1 MTNRLLLETVA
12 SLARGVDRAFARAAL
27 EPRREQRRR
36 LAAVDYPERVRR
48 LGVLA
53 SFYGRSE
60 FLARE
65 SALLPRPEP
74 IAPQLQRLRGY
85 ADGGEILD
93 LSWPSEFEPLWSS
106 RALSEHLASLSAAER
121 ARLAVSDSDANSG
134 DELSLRLG
142 FDQSAP
148 LRDKYLRASANRTAR
163 ARWFRHGGA
172 PRPCLVLLH
181 GYMGGDFAIE
191 QRVWPVRRLFDSGCD
206 VVLSLLPLHGLR
218 RSEQRG
224 YRPPAFPSS
233 DPRFTI
239 EGFRQLVWDH
249 RGLFDF
255 LLAGRVSR
263 LGMFGMSLGGYSTAL
278 LATLEASLQCAAL
291 LVPLAAIESLAQYG
305 ERELDH
311 ERQRSQQRELLR
323 VAQWPVSPIARPS
336 LIASER
342 VVVVAGEAD
351 LVTGLAQG
359 QQLAQHFGSQL
370 SVFEGGHLLQIG
382 RERALAPVRRLVDRF
397 VAGGDA

>member
-1 MTNRLLLETVA
+1 MTNRLLLDTVA

-27 EPRREQRRR
+27 EPRGDQRRR
-36 LAAVDYPERVRR
+36 LAALDYPERVRR

-53 SFYGRSE
+53 SFYGRPE
-60 FLARE
+60 FLARH
-65 SALLPRPEP
+65 SALLPRREAITPE
-74 IAPQLQRLRGY
+74 LRRVRSY
-85 ADGGEILD
+85 ADGGEVLD

-106 RALSEHLASLSAAER
+106 GALWEHLASLPAAER
-121 ARLAVSDSDANSG
+121 ERLGLPDANSG
-134 DELSLRLG
+134 DELSARLG
-142 FDQSAP
+142 FDRSAP
-148 LRDKYLRASANRTAR
+148 LREKYLRAAANRTAR
-163 ARWFRHGGA
+163 ARWFRHAGA
-172 PRPCLVLLH
+172 PRPCLILLH

-191 QRVWPVRRLFDSGCD
+191 QRVWAVRRFFDSGCD

-218 RSEQRG
+218 RSERRG

-249 RGLFDF
+249 RGLLDF
-255 LLAGRVSR
+255 LSAGRVTR
-263 LGMFGMSLGGYSTAL
+263 LGMLGMSLGGYSTAL
-278 LATLEASLQCAAL
+278 LATLESGLDCAAL

-305 ERELDH
+305 ERELDNEG
-311 ERQRSQQRELLR
+311 ERERQRELLR
-323 VAQWPVSPIARPS
+323 VAQWPVSPMARPS
-336 LIASER
+336 LLAPER
-342 VVVVAGEAD
+342 MVVVAGEAD

-370 SVFEGGHLLQIG
+370 SVFEGGHLLQVG

-397 VAGGDA
+397 VAGGET